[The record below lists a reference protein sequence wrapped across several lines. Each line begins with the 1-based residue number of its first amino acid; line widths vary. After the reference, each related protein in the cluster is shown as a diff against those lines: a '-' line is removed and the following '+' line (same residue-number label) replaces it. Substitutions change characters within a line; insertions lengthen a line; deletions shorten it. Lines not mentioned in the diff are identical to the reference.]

1 MVEDWK
7 PQWDSNF
14 IAWLECQTEAIET
27 FQGLGAQAEI
37 VSKHATKNYTKLPKE
52 YIESNLLISC
62 MLAISNF
69 ARVAELMILQE
80 FLGNLETNGWK

>member
-1 MVEDWK
+1 M
-7 PQWDSNF
+7 
-14 IAWLECQTEAIET
+14 
-27 FQGLGAQAEI
+27 
-37 VSKHATKNYTKLPKE
+37 SKHATKNYTKLPKE